1 MSTSSNDA
9 ANYNRGYNADHYDA
23 YDYDECSYDD
33 FDLNSWGK
41 GGSSRLMQKC
51 KEKRGGGGGG
61 GESVYSS
68 KHIRLMAAKRKR
80 WSDNTKH
87 HPRAN
92 GDINITQSQNLNKYE
107 VKKSWN
113 KTRCC
118 DDRG

>member
-9 ANYNRGYNADHYDA
+9 AHAYNADHYDA
-23 YDYDECSYDD
+23 YDYDKCSYDNYDD

-41 GGSSRLMQKC
+41 GGSSRLIQKC
-51 KEKRGGGGGG
+51 KEKRGGGG
-61 GESVYSS
+61 ESVYSS
-68 KHIRLMAAKRKR
+68 KKIRLMAAKRKR

-113 KTRCC
+113 KTSCC
-118 DDRG
+118 DGRG